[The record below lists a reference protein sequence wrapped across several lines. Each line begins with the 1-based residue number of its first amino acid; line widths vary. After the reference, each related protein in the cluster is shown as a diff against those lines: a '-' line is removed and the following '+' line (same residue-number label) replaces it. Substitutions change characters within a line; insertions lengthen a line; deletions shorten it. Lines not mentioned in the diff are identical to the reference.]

1 MVSTTMTK
9 TDFVSI
15 REAAKYLGISR
26 AAVWK
31 AVSEGRLAAQ
41 RVDTFHIIRK
51 SELKK
56 YRVNEIRKLA
66 GDTRKKKKS
75 KKP

>member
-1 MVSTTMTK
+1 MTK

-31 AVSEGRLAAQ
+31 AINEGRLAAQ
-41 RVDTFHIIRK
+41 RVDAFHIIRK